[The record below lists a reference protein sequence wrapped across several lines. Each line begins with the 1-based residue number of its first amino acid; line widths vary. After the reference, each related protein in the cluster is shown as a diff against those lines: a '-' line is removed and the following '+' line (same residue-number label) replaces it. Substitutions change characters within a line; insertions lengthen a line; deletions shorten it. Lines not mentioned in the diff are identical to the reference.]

1 MSVLPEHFSQTAIR
15 QVEDNK
21 LFFSGSDMFTSRITK
36 ENINDLIKSLD
47 KAGFERVEID
57 IEVTEDVVKTP
68 SKAWEEKRKEEI
80 IAFKKE
86 ILESEL
92 LVNLK
97 YNFGEEITQDKFQVI
112 DHEE

>member
-1 MSVLPEHFSQTAIR
+1 
-15 QVEDNK
+15 
-21 LFFSGSDMFTSRITK
+21 MFTSRITK

-47 KAGFERVEID
+47 KAGFERVEIG
-57 IEVTEDVVKTP
+57 IEVTEAVVKTP

-92 LVNLK
+92 LLNLK